1 MPRKRVRADASVLAV
16 TAHPLEFLSPIVDEE
31 RHHGVILSGPYAGL
45 RRCLAQVDL
54 DQRGPSSR

>member
-31 RHHGVILSGPYAGL
+31 RHHGVILSGPYAGITAML
-45 RRCLAQVDL
+45 GA
-54 DQRGPSSR
+54 GGS